1 MLLHIQTHSTPLYLI
16 STHLL
21 PIIVVLQ
28 LITAMEGES
37 LPAKTQSRGIS
48 VCNSNNIYYIACI

>member
-1 MLLHIQTHSTPLYLI
+1 MLLHIQTHSTALYLI

-21 PIIVVLQ
+21 SIIVVLQ

-37 LPAKTQSRGIS
+37 LPAITQSRGIS
-48 VCNSNNIYYIACI
+48 VYNSNNIYCIACI